1 VTNQPFTESTTPG
14 SDDTEPAPVES
25 HADRSIEEQ
34 GFLPTGPSR
43 LHGESIFVRLIATLG
58 VVGIGT
64 AVGALLTA
72 NDIAGWITGLV
83 VSLLSVLLA
92 AVLWRSRQL

>member
-1 VTNQPFTESTTPG
+1 ME
-14 SDDTEPAPVES
+14 D
-25 HADRSIEEQ
+25 Q

-43 LHGESIFVRLIATLG
+43 LQGESIFVRLVATLG

-64 AVGALLTA
+64 AIGALLTA